1 MIVQKKILVA
11 DDDPGILDA
20 IEMMLEFEGYQVSS
34 TSDGSTILDLKDNYP
49 DLLLLDVWMSG
60 QDGRDICKEL
70 KRRKSTKNIPVIL
83 ISASTDLKKSARE
96 SGADDFLEKPFNMT
110 DLLNKIAHHLKQ
122 A

>member
-1 MIVQKKILVA
+1 MIVQKKILIA

-83 ISASTDLKKSARE
+83 VSASTDLKKSARE